1 MYYKH
6 RFMKP
11 QAAHCMNTA
20 SVEKSSILK
29 SVKNIYR
36 MLITHVTV
44 NTVEVCQLYSLL
56 ILEIMNMF
64 SLFMNNA
71 VFGLVVGEDFES
83 SDAKNTGVAT
93 QASSKPENFAH
104 RRD

>member
-1 MYYKH
+1 
-6 RFMKP
+6 
-11 QAAHCMNTA
+11 
-20 SVEKSSILK
+20 
-29 SVKNIYR
+29 
-36 MLITHVTV
+36 
-44 NTVEVCQLYSLL
+44 
-56 ILEIMNMF
+56 MNMF

>member
-1 MYYKH
+1 
-6 RFMKP
+6 
-11 QAAHCMNTA
+11 
-20 SVEKSSILK
+20 
-29 SVKNIYR
+29 
-36 MLITHVTV
+36 
-44 NTVEVCQLYSLL
+44 
-56 ILEIMNMF
+56 MF

-83 SDAKNTGVAT
+83 SDAKNTGVAA